1 MHPGVNNRPTHS
13 SRHCRCQPSEQG
25 AHGRPHKYVTR
36 VVHARMQL
44 IGELCRWNQ
53 SSSAE
58 DSGFVTI

>member
-1 MHPGVNNRPTHS
+1 
-13 SRHCRCQPSEQG
+13 
-25 AHGRPHKYVTR
+25 
-36 VVHARMQL
+36 VHARIQL